1 MEPLNSWEQWIGYVS
16 LRLFSFGFLLT
27 IIGAVMML
35 LSAFAAPTE
44 TVSPPQT
51 EAVSACENG
60 IDCVNR
66 SAHVS
71 DRQGELFVRQVE
83 APDQTIREHHALKA
97 KAVKLAE
104 SRPSILALRHHMEEA
119 SSPSMWEG
127 VRGRAE
133 RHDWPTL
140 LLSASARI
148 TDSSLRALLPQ
159 STCPICL
166 IRQRKEMVRHPLQ
179 TNILTRWSF
188 QRLNLIQDLLAE
200 PALVEPA
207 ATEET
212 PEFTQVETPID
223 EYGCPTSSPHQFEL
237 IPVESSAMDHPDRY
251 HADLNLALRGYVRV
265 EAPLEQ
271 VHYNGAT
278 APDPPQ
284 LSGLFEPN
292 RHPAIVAT
300 YQINHWDWGCSSN
313 EHGCPSGP
321 IQDWGATLIG
331 VATTSGEAIYIP
343 KRWADIYQG
352 RFKALVLYA
361 SERQVT
367 LGYTRQDGVTL
378 GYVAHIQ
385 NICVDPNLLTAYRTQ
400 NNEHGWRNGGLLPAL
415 TNNQPLGTALHGEL
429 QVAIRDNGSFLDP
442 RSSKDWWQH

>member
-1 MEPLNSWEQWIGYVS
+1 MEPLNSWEQRIGYVS

-35 LSAFAAPTE
+35 LSAFASPTE
-44 TVSPPQT
+44 TVSQPQT
-51 EAVSACENG
+51 ETVSACEG
-60 IDCVNR
+60 RVDCEKR

-71 DRQGELFVRQVE
+71 THLFRRGELFVRTE
-83 APDQTIREHHALKA
+83 RSSGQTFKERRTLK
-97 KAVKLAE
+97 VKDLAE
-104 SRPSILALRHHMEEA
+104 D
-119 SSPSMWEG
+119 
-127 VRGRAE
+127 
-133 RHDWPTL
+133 HDWPTL

-300 YQINHWDWGCSSN
+300 YQINHWDWGCGSN
-313 EHGCPSGP
+313 EHGCPGGP